1 MNPKPTRPAL
11 LGFSL
16 DRLLI
21 FSDAIFAFAITLL
34 AIDIRVALPTTNVA
48 NAIYN
53 LLPRFISFI
62 LTFWIVA
69 NYWINYHRLF
79 RLIKNYDRTLLYLTF
94 LFLMFIVLLP
104 FPNDLIG
111 KFPLTSAA
119 TITYSAFLAFTSISM
134 LLLWTY
140 VSHGHRLIDPT
151 VRPTFIR
158 NLTIRLTLPVL
169 LFLLS
174 IPLAILA
181 PIYAIITW
189 ILYFPIGAYIDY
201 HYMHNQNPYPTT
213 PPTKAIEGEKK

>member
-1 MNPKPTRPAL
+1 MNNQPKTRHRITGL
-11 LGFSL
+11 SL
-16 DRLLI
+16 DHLLL

-34 AIDIRVALPTTNVA
+34 AIDIRVVAGSTTLDND
-48 NAIYN
+48 IYN

-79 RLIKNYDRTLLYLTF
+79 RLIKDHDRILIYLTF

-111 KFPLTSAA
+111 KYPFTTTSTIIYAAFLVLTS
-119 TITYSAFLAFTSISM
+119 TSM

-140 VSHGHRLIDPT
+140 VSHHHRLISPD
-151 VRPTFIR
+151 VRPQFIH
-158 NLTIRLTLPVL
+158 NLTIRLALPL
-169 LFLLS
+169 ILFLIS

-181 PIYAIITW
+181 PLYAIITW
-189 ILYFPIGAYIDY
+189 ISFFPIGFYFERRF
-201 HYMHNQNPYPTT
+201 MHNQDPFPTVDKPTT
-213 PPTKAIEGEKK
+213 TSNH